1 MSDVF
6 YVNPRAEVTD
16 PARWYQPNLSMVRK
30 LEKLI
35 DESGVLDVV
44 SKGDLVAVKTHFGDR
59 GTTKTIRSV
68 FIRSVVEKVRE
79 IGGRPFVTET
89 TGLGLTRLRSTA
101 FGRLEIAEEN
111 GYTQQTVRAPIIIAD
126 GLLGFDFVE
135 VPAKGKYLDKVY
147 VAKAIAECDAVI
159 CVTHFKL
166 HMQAGIGGSIKNV
179 GVGCVAKPS
188 KFDIHMSKY
197 PEINEKCTKCDKCI
211 EICPANAI
219 EDYRIVE
226 EKCLKCTGC
235 AEVCEYDAVNLYWT
249 VGREVGERIV
259 ECARGIMDINSN
271 FAYLNFLMDITPH
284 CDCHP
289 FSDIPIVPDLGILA
303 SKDMVAIDKASVDM
317 YMRAEA
323 IRGALLEKERF
334 WPWTD
339 VDGVLEYA
347 SELGLGSLDYRLV
360 EVE

>member
-1 MSDVF
+1 MSNVF

-16 PARWYQPNLSMVRK
+16 PTKWYQPQLSMVSK
-30 LEKLI
+30 LNRLI
-35 DESGVLDVV
+35 DESGILDII
-44 SKGDLVAVKTHFGDR
+44 SKGDLVAVKTHFGER
-59 GTTKTIRSV
+59 GTTKTVRSV
-68 FIRSVVEKVRE
+68 FLRAVVEKVRE
-79 IGGRPFVTET
+79 LGGRPFVTET
-89 TGLGLTRLRSTA
+89 TGLGLTRLRISA

-111 GYTQQTVRAPIIIAD
+111 GYTQQTVKAPILIAD

-135 VPAKGKYLDKVY
+135 VPVNGKHINKVR

-188 KFDIHMSKY
+188 KFDIHMSRL
-197 PEINEKCTKCDKCI
+197 PEINENCTKCGKCV
-211 EICPANAI
+211 EICPAKAI
-219 EDYRIVE
+219 EDYKIVE

-235 AEVCEYDAVNLYWT
+235 AEVCEDNAVNLYW
-249 VGREVGERIV
+249 VYGREVGERLV
-259 ECARGIMDINSN
+259 ECARGVLNATSK

-289 FSDIPIVPDLGILA
+289 FSDIPIVSDLGIMA
-303 SKDMVAIDKASVDM
+303 SNDMVAIDKASVDM
-317 YMRAEA
+317 YRKAEA
-323 IRGALLEKERF
+323 FSGALLEKEKF

-339 VDGVLEYA
+339 VDRMLEYA
-347 SELGLGSLDYRLV
+347 SDMGLGKPDYSLI

>member
-1 MSDVF
+1 MSNVF

-16 PARWYQPNLSMVRK
+16 PAKWYQPQLSMVSK
-30 LEKLI
+30 LNRLI
-35 DESGVLDVV
+35 DESGVLDII
-44 SKGDLVAVKTHFGDR
+44 SKGDLVAVKTHFGER
-59 GTTKTIRSV
+59 GTTKTVRSV
-68 FIRSVVEKVRE
+68 FLRAVVEKVRE
-79 IGGRPFVTET
+79 LGGRPFVTET
-89 TGLGLTRLRSTA
+89 TGLGLTRLRSSA

-111 GYTQQTVRAPIIIAD
+111 GYTQQTVKAPILIAD

-135 VPAKGKYLDKVY
+135 VPVNGKYIRKVC

-188 KFDIHMSKY
+188 KFDIHMSRF
-197 PEINEKCTKCDKCI
+197 PEINENCTKCDKCV
-211 EICPANAI
+211 EICPTKAI
-219 EDYRIVE
+219 EDYKIVE

-235 AEVCEYDAVNLYWT
+235 AEVCEDDAVNLYW
-249 VGREVGERIV
+249 VFGREVGERVV
-259 ECARGIMDINSN
+259 ECARGVLNANSK
-271 FAYLNFLMDITPH
+271 FAYLNFLVEITPH

-289 FSDIPIVPDLGILA
+289 FSDIPVVSDLGIMA
-303 SKDMVAIDKASVDM
+303 SKDMVAIDKASVDL
-317 YMRAEA
+317 YRKAEA
-323 IRGALLEKERF
+323 VSGALLEKERF

-339 VDGVLEYA
+339 VDRMLEYA
-347 SELGLGSLDYRLV
+347 SEMGLGNLDYSLV